1 MIELNSIA
9 EFSRC
14 HCIGICAFLV
24 PTNLFLAM
32 GTMWLVAMDRST
44 KQIYTIIGLSI
55 LPAIILLLHVVTW
68 WIVGVVMLPTFILP
82 LLAITALSIH
92 LYALVN
98 PQHMRNLL
106 LNIFK
111 FSVAKY
117 HQLVTN

>member
-44 KQIYTIIGLSI
+44 KQIYTIISLSI
-55 LPAIILLLHVVTW
+55 LPAIVLLLHVVTW

-82 LLAITALSIH
+82 LLAVTALSIQT
-92 LYALVN
+92 YALVN

-111 FSVAKY
+111 FSVDKY

>member
-44 KQIYTIIGLSI
+44 KQIYTTIGLSI
-55 LPAIILLLHVVTW
+55 PPAIVLLLHVVTW

-82 LLAITALSIH
+82 LLAVTALSIQT
-92 LYALVN
+92 YALVN

-106 LNIFK
+106 LNIFQ
-111 FSVAKY
+111 FSIDKY